1 VSAST
6 QGGAG
11 NGPSTKPVLAANGR
25 TVVFQ
30 SFASDLVAGDF
41 NDRRD
46 LFVLTLGDVDSEPD
60 GMDDDWEVAFFGNL
74 SHDGTADTDGDGAT
88 DLQEFLAGT
97 DPTNA
102 NSVFRVLTIQSAGGG
117 TKTLLWSG
125 NSTRSYRAEFK
136 DDLTV
141 ATWTALTGTISWNG
155 TTASISDPTA
165 GSATNRYYR
174 VLRLP

>member
-1 VSAST
+1 M
-6 QGGAG
+6 
-11 NGPSTKPVLAANGR
+11 LAANGR

-41 NDRRD
+41 NDKRD
-46 LFVLTLGDVDSEPD
+46 LFVLTLGGVDSEPD
-60 GMDDDWEVAFFGNL
+60 GMDDDWEMAYFETL
-74 SHDGTADTDGDGAT
+74 SRDGSQDWDNDGAS

-102 NSVFRVLTIQSAGGG
+102 NSIFRVLTIAPAGGG
-117 TKTLLWSG
+117 AKTLLWSG
-125 NSTRSYRAEFK
+125 NPARSYRAEFR
-136 DDLTV
+136 DDLT
-141 ATWTALTGTISWNG
+141 AAPWTALTGTISWNG
-155 TTASISDPTA
+155 TTANISDPTA